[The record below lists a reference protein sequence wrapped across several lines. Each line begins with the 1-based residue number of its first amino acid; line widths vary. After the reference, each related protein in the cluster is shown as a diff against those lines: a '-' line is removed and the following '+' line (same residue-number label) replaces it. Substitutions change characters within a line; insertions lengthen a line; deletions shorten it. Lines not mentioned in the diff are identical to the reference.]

1 MTKNMKIILTVVII
15 LIVAIITMTFII
27 NKGKKYYT
35 IEEITG
41 KNLKILNI

>member
-15 LIVAIITMTFII
+15 LIIAIITIIFII

-35 IEEITG
+35 I
-41 KNLKILNI
+41 